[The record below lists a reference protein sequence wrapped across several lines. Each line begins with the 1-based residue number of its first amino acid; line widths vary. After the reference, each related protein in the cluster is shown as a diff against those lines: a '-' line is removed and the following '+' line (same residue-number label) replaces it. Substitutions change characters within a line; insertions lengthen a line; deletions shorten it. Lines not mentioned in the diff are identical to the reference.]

1 MTREWSVKTGCHK
14 PPVNVDRVQ
23 DLGTPGGSE
32 WPFHTK
38 KWITDLY
45 TGSLPCTCDQYPE
58 LHSHKRHGHI
68 FIPSWQYTGFG
79 SSAVQAPMQSVLAST
94 SKLGSIA
101 SAVRASWR
109 QSLPDFY
116 IPPMF
121 DPDTPQ
127 RAPQSDG
134 HFSIDLV
141 NKIVTY
147 LPTSVCW

>member
-1 MTREWSVKTGCHK
+1 MGRSIFETTAVS
-14 PPVNVDRVQ
+14 
-23 DLGTPGGSE
+23 
-32 WPFHTK
+32 
-38 KWITDLY
+38 TD
-45 TGSLPCTCDQYPE
+45 
-58 LHSHKRHGHI
+58 KIVFGHI

-101 SAVRASWR
+101 SAVRESWR

-134 HFSIDLV
+134 HFSMDFV

-147 LPTSVCW
+147 LSMLVVMGNWASIRAPHDASSCVPNSSNDTLMKLS